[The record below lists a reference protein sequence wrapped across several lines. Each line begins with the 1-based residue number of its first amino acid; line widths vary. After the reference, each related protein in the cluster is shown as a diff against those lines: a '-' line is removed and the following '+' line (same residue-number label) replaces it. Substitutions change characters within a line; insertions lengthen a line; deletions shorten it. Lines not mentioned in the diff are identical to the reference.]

1 MERTRDCLFLTRRV
15 RFARAFA
22 SNRLIAA
29 IPHSGMRAGGR
40 PGRDSH
46 SGGGREEGEKR
57 KEERN
62 ATHSSSVTALRLP
75 PPPPRLTPFE
85 SDACQWNYATVNLSL
100 SLSFFLSVA
109 RGAFLPPRGRW
120 STSDK
125 INGGR
130 PPVRARDP
138 RVDSRNLSWPSYIYY
153 RRTRADNRLELLV
166 AAKMDPSARFLI
178 ILADGTASAR
188 RRRRD
193 IDVPS
198 NSPNPPLSPLH
209 HRADWSRSKIPRR
222 FVPPR
227 ARRESSRLL
236 AKIRGLRSRRNEET
250 RADDNVNAERR
261 DERGDEGRKRG
272 SKGRTI
278 NARRTGSRGRLERR
292 TARFIN
298 QVRRG

>member
-15 RFARAFA
+15 RSARAFA

-46 SGGGREEGEKR
+46 SGGGRGGREKR

-62 ATHSSSVTALRLP
+62 ATQSSSVTALRLP
-75 PPPPRLTPFE
+75 PPLLVSPPSKVMHVSGIMQRLI
-85 SDACQWNYATVNLSL
+85 
-100 SLSFFLSVA
+100 SLSFFPSVA

-130 PPVRARDP
+130 RPVRARGP

-153 RRTRADNRLELLV
+153 RTRADNRLELLV
-166 AAKMDPSARFLI
+166 AAKMDPSARSLI

-198 NSPNPPLSPLH
+198 NSPTPPLPASP
-209 HRADWSRSKIPRR
+209 P
-222 FVPPR
+222 
-227 ARRESSRLL
+227 
-236 AKIRGLRSRRNEET
+236 
-250 RADDNVNAERR
+250 
-261 DERGDEGRKRG
+261 
-272 SKGRTI
+272 
-278 NARRTGSRGRLERR
+278 GRLEPIENSAPLRSSSR
-292 TARFIN
+292 SSGVFSTARENSRPPITPE
-298 QVRRG
+298 